1 MKFIPIEEIFE
12 INLRYHKENF
22 NHYLQRLKM
31 AEEGVKLILV
41 GNAAVGKTSLVNC
54 FLGLPFDQ
62 EVLSTNMASY
72 QRKFVQ
78 SANGENVRL
87 DIWDTA
93 GQEKF
98 RTMLPIYFR
107 TAAIALLCFDK
118 SNIDSIDEW
127 YSTVYQA
134 APQCHIFLVL
144 TKSDLYEDSIE
155 ELRTRMYEKGENMN
169 ISNCFI
175 TSAKQDMGIKEL
187 FEKAATVATQVE
199 LPQTNSVKFNEKGDS
214 GKKKCNC

>member
-1 MKFIPIEEIFE
+1 
-12 INLRYHKENF
+12 
-22 NHYLQRLKM
+22 M

-54 FLGLPFDQ
+54 FLDLPFDQ
-62 EVLSTNMASY
+62 DVLSTNMASY
-72 QRKFVQ
+72 QRKFVK
-78 SANGENVRL
+78 SATGENVRL

-118 SNIDSIDEW
+118 SNIDSINEW

-134 APQCHIFLVL
+134 APQCNIFLVL
-144 TKSDLYEDSIE
+144 TKSDLYSDSLDD
-155 ELRTRMYEKGENMN
+155 LRNQMYEKGGELG
-169 ISNCFI
+169 IENCFI
-175 TSAKQDMGIKEL
+175 TSAKEDTGINEL
-187 FEKAATVATQVE
+187 FETAATIATQVQI
-199 LPQTNSVKFNEKGDS
+199 PQTQSVKFNES
-214 GKKKCNC
+214 NTSNNKKKCNC